1 MAPPHS
7 LIAVSSL
14 LYFPLHLVILY
25 SMYSINFYLFCSAL
39 SESYKSLLTIPS
51 ICDYVEQQ
59 ELLNTDVGSGSWYNF
74 DRQFSRLQ

>member
-1 MAPPHS
+1 M
-7 LIAVSSL
+7 
-14 LYFPLHLVILY
+14 
-25 SMYSINFYLFCSAL
+25 CKTL